1 MVENRFLLKNRLTL
15 TAPGGLIK
23 LQSCTTG
30 SQVGEGRKER
40 REGRMEEEEEVEE
53 EVEESG
59 VRRDGGRERRE
70 KVRGT

>member
-23 LQSCTTG
+23 LQRCTTG
-30 SQVGEGRKER
+30 SQVGERRKER
-40 REGRMEEEEEVEE
+40 REGRMEEEE